1 MTQLLLGPGASLAF
15 APAADLEA
23 AGPRSVDR
31 TPTGGGAAEELTEAR
46 VPRPPKQ
53 PRAGERE
60 EAMEEQ
66 RCAHVTAEQPDQACY
81 LATAPRS
88 GALNMSSP
96 TRPAMA
102 RYAYYEAALTVHL
115 LCMYSTMKSD
125 TYTYYGQAAYVRCT
139 WVWLHLA
146 RTSLDQGR

>member
-1 MTQLLLGPGASLAF
+1 VTQLLLGPGASLAF

-60 EAMEEQ
+60 EGMEEQ

-96 TRPAMA
+96 TRPAT
-102 RYAYYEAALTVHL
+102 RTTKLHL
-115 LCMYSTMKSD
+115 LCVYSTMKSD